1 MTWLVWRQQA
11 YAAAAA
17 LAALAVLLLFTGL
30 QMASQYHSALTSR
43 TASHACGSLAQTLT
57 LGTPVLFT
65 LVTLTLVVPCLLEVF

>member
-1 MTWLVWRQQA
+1 MTWLVWRQKA
-11 YAAAAA
+11 YAAA
-17 LAALAVLLLFTGL
+17 AALAVLLLFTGL